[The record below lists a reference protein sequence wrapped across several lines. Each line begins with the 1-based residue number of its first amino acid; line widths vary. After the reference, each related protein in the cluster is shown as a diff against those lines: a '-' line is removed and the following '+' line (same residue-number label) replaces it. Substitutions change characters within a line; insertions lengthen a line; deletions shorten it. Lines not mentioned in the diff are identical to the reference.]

1 MLFIFLKELH
11 QLVVLFRGMFMIFI
25 LCKVIT
31 LFLNNQDNT
40 LKYHKN
46 ICPYSYLLVSLH
58 YQHYIC
64 NILAEPF

>member
-1 MLFIFLKELH
+1 MI
-11 QLVVLFRGMFMIFI
+11 MIFI

>member
-1 MLFIFLKELH
+1 MDRCYVQFEFH
-11 QLVVLFRGMFMIFI
+11 G
-25 LCKVIT
+25 
-31 LFLNNQDNT
+31 DT

-64 NILAEPF
+64 IYISRTILMNKKLWDTT

>member
-1 MLFIFLKELH
+1 
-11 QLVVLFRGMFMIFI
+11 MFMIFI

-46 ICPYSYLLVSLH
+46 IRLYSSFVVSLH

-64 NILAEPF
+64 TISAEPI